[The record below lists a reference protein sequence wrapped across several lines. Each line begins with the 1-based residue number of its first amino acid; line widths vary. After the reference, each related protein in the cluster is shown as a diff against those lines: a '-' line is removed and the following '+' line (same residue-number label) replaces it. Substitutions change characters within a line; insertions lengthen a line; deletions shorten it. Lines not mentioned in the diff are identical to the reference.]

1 MADND
6 APNGDDPGPQAD
18 PDGGERGGTPRWV
31 KAILLLVVISVAVVV
46 LFTTVFPWVEER
58 TQDPTMG
65 TMLTPW
71 LAYLRF

>member
-6 APNGDDPGPQAD
+6 APNGDDPGPRAD
-18 PDGGERGGTPRWV
+18 PDGGARGGTPRWV
-31 KAILLLVVISVAVVV
+31 KAILLLVVIAVAVVV

-58 TQDPTMG
+58 TQNPTMG